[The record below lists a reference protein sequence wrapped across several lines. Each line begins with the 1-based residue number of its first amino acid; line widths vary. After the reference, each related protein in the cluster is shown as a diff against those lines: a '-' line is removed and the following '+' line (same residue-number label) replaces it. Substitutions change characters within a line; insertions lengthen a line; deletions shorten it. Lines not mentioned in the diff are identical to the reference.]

1 MRVAEEEHLADPP
14 MFRFVLL
21 ALPPKARIPP
31 PSNLLDRAD
40 VENPVVQLA
49 REERQV
55 LVDERL
61 VRMDGIASEQR
72 RSYVQVGTQKVR
84 YYQ

>member
-1 MRVAEEEHLADPP
+1 
-14 MFRFVLL
+14 MFRFILL

-40 VENPVVQLA
+40 VEDPVVQLA

-72 RSYVQVGTQKVR
+72 GSCVEAGTHKVR
-84 YYQ
+84 YCQ

>member
-1 MRVAEEEHLADPP
+1 
-14 MFRFVLL
+14 MFHFVLL
-21 ALPPKARIPP
+21 AFPPKARIPP
-31 PSNLLDRAD
+31 PSDLLDRAD
-40 VENPVVQLA
+40 VQDPVMQLA

-72 RSYVQVGTQKVR
+72 GSYGQVVPHKIKYCQ
-84 YYQ
+84 